1 MPSVISNRV
10 NSLRLGGHQMINSW
24 DFHPKKV
31 VETPTTAFFISTYEF
46 SKWTIVD
53 IFRYTNHK
61 N

>member
-1 MPSVISNRV
+1 
-10 NSLRLGGHQMINSW
+10 MINSW
-24 DFHPKKV
+24 NFHPKKV